1 LASERKAALPGTASL
16 EIFMSTTTLSSPVSA
31 APRLDWPFLIAA
43 VLGAAVLIA
52 LVVLDGQPASAG
64 LIIGG
69 FALGA
74 AFLKT
79 EFSFTAAWRRFLVK
93 GEAGGLLAALLLIAV
108 AACVIVPVAALVPG
122 FGGAIAPIGP
132 SLIVGAFVFGIG
144 MQLGNGCGSG
154 TLYTA
159 GGGSGRMLITLAL
172 FIVGSVIGSLH
183 LPAFLALGGV
193 DPILASSYF
202 GPWGGLAA
210 TLASIAI
217 AAVIIV
223 AIARIRGAGFKPRP
237 LLIVGA
243 IVIGLLCIGVFLAG
257 HHPWSVTFGFTVW
270 GAKLAALAGFDFSN
284 AEFWQWPGPKRALA
298 ESVLSDTSSLTDFG
312 MILGAMAAAAATKPF
327 ARTAWPPMGSL
338 LAAAVGGLLMGW
350 GARIGFGCN
359 IGAFLGGVAS
369 GSLHGWVWF
378 GAALSGCMIGIRL
391 RPLFGLSGD

>member
-1 LASERKAALPGTASL
+1 
-16 EIFMSTTTLSSPVSA
+16 MSTTTLSPPAAAAAVS
-31 APRLDWPFLIAA
+31 RLDWPFLIAA
-43 VLGAAVLIA
+43 VLATAVPVA
-52 LVVLDGQPASAG
+52 LVVLDGQPASAA

-79 EFSFTAAWRRFLVK
+79 EFSFTVAWRRFLVK

-108 AACVIVPVAALVPG
+108 AACVIVPVAAQVPG

-132 SLIVGAFVFGIG
+132 SLIIGAFVFGIG

-183 LPAFLALGGV
+183 LPAFLALGGI
-193 DPILASSYF
+193 DPILASNYF

-210 TLASIAI
+210 TLASIAV
-217 AAVIIV
+217 AAVII
-223 AIARIRGAGFKPRP
+223 AGIARVRGADFAPRP
-237 LLIVGA
+237 LLIAGA

-270 GAKLAALAGFDFSN
+270 GAKIAALAGFDFSS

-298 ESVLSDTSSLTDFG
+298 ESILSDTSSLTDFG

-350 GARIGFGCN
+350 GARVGFGCN

-378 GAALSGCMIGIRL
+378 GAALGGCMIGIRL